1 MTDALPI
8 PKAPALAELEASAA
22 PAARLLR
29 LFANEQRLMLMCRLS
44 EGDCAVGELA
54 SYAGLSQSAC
64 SQHLARLRDA
74 DVIAPRREAQTIYY
88 CISDPAAARLI
99 ALLCDIYSAK
109 SGNQPVVRPNDQR

>member
-44 EGDCAVGELA
+44 EGECAVGELA

-99 ALLCDIYSAK
+99 ALLCDIYSDK